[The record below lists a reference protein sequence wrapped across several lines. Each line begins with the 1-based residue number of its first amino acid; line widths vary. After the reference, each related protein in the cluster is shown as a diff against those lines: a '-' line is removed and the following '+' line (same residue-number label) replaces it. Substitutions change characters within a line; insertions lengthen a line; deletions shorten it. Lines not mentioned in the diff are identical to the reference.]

1 MPVEP
6 MRAVRPRPPASTR
19 GRGLAVLLALLA
31 LALPAA
37 PALAQSSFIA
47 RADRTQVRAGD
58 PFIYEVTLS
67 LESGRADGY
76 RKPDFKGFRVMGEQ
90 PSTST
95 QVQMGGGASFM
106 RTVYTW
112 TYELVALQ
120 PGRATIGP
128 ARVRAGGRELKTD
141 GVTVSVVA
149 GGGAPAAAAPAPRR
163 RQLPGFRSPFDDLFG
178 GGDDQQPDQ
187 RAGETSF
194 VRVVPDKTTV
204 YVGEALTVDWAL
216 YSPERQDHRK
226 LVTAPRTDGFWSED
240 LPVSQADLLTQQ
252 TFEGRV
258 YLASTLMRR
267 ALFPL
272 QAGKLTITPLELET
286 AQLDFFGRA
295 VRSQRLR
302 TEPLTIEA
310 LPLPTAGRPADF
322 DPANVGHFTVEAKV
336 DRSQVRVGEAVT
348 LTVALAG
355 QGNLR
360 KLATPKLP
368 PLEGWKSYE
377 PKVDVKL
384 EAAGGITGSKTVE
397 FLLLPER
404 AGTTMIPAFE
414 LSFFDPASRAY
425 RTERSLP
432 VRIEVSGDGAAA
444 SKPGSA
450 PALGAPVA
458 GVENLL
464 PTELRPPRA
473 RATLRRDLGT
483 TFYRSQGF
491 LFALGLPPGLLLLTV
506 AVGRLR
512 ERLTADTARGRRR
525 KTRRL
530 VRQRLRAAEAH
541 LEAGRPAPFYIEID
555 RVLREVLTAR
565 LGREV
570 AGLSRDE
577 LAARIVA
584 SGMPAEVGGRIIA
597 ELEECDRAR
606 FAPGSTAASDLRA
619 SLERAAELILM
630 VEKAPVRAEAA
641 A

>member
-1 MPVEP
+1 VQP
-6 MRAVRPRPPASTR
+6 
-19 GRGLAVLLALLA
+19 LLAA
-31 LALPAA
+31 SAF
-37 PALAQSSFIA
+37 AQSSFIA
-47 RADRTQVRAGD
+47 RVSRSQVRAGD

-120 PGRATIGP
+120 PGRATIAP
-128 ARVRAGGRELKTD
+128 AHVRADGHELKTD
-141 GVTVSVVA
+141 SVTVSVVA
-149 GGGAPAAAAPAPRR
+149 GGAAPAAAAPAPRR
-163 RQLPGFRSPFDDLFG
+163 RQIFGSPFDDLFG
-178 GGDDQQPDQ
+178 GGNDQQQ
-187 RAGETSF
+187 ERAGEASF
-194 VRVVPDKTTV
+194 LRAVPNKTKA
-204 YVGEALTVDWAL
+204 YVGEAVTVDWVL
-216 YSPERQDHRK
+216 YSPERQAPPK
-226 LVTAPRTDGFWSED
+226 LLLAPRTDGFWSED
-240 LPVSQADLLTQQ
+240 LPVSQEDRLTQQ
-252 TFEGRV
+252 TYEGRV

-272 QAGKLTITPLELET
+272 QAGKLTITPLELEIS
-286 AQLDFFGRA
+286 QMDFFGRA
-295 VRSQRLR
+295 VRSQQLK

-322 DPANVGHFTVEAKV
+322 DPASVGHFTLEARV

-348 LTVALAG
+348 LTVAVAG

-384 EAAGGITGSKTVE
+384 ADAGGITGSKTVE

-414 LSFFDPASRAY
+414 LSFFDPAAGAY
-425 RTERSLP
+425 RTEHSLP

-444 SKPGSA
+444 NKPGPA
-450 PALGAPVA
+450 AALGAPVA

-491 LFALGLPPGLLLLTV
+491 LVSLALPPGLLLFTV
-506 AVGRLR
+506 AAGRLR
-512 ERLTADTARGRRR
+512 ERMTADTARGRRR

-541 LEAGRPAPFYIEID
+541 LEAGRPSPFYIEID

-570 AGLSRDE
+570 AGLSREE
-577 LAARIVA
+577 LAGSIVK
-584 SGMPAEVGGRIIA
+584 SGMPAEVGARIIA
-597 ELEECDRAR
+597 ELEECDRGR

-619 SLERAAELILM
+619 SLERAAELILL